1 MAVFQT
7 YGSSDDVEIGYIS
20 GVSTSWNNVS
30 NVITNGS
37 YINLATAVNFK
48 VRADSNGGTGTY
60 ALARIFMY
68 FNTSGLPDNAVIT
81 SANLNVYMESNVS
94 GSDTKVQPVS
104 MVVGTFAAGAL
115 ATTDYGNLNKSQVF
129 GSGAISLNT
138 ANNTL
143 NFDAS
148 GFQYINKL
156 GFTKIVL
163 CPAADISGATP
174 GTGLTERSKTL
185 SSQNNVTIGQRPLLT
200 INYTLANPMASYVT

>member
-1 MAVFQT
+1 MSVFQA

-20 GVSTSWNNVS
+20 GVATSWNNVS

-37 YINLATAVNFK
+37 YINAATATNFK

-68 FNTSGLPDNAVIT
+68 FNTSALPDGAIIT
-81 SANLNVYMESNVS
+81 SASLDVFMESNVS
-94 GSDTKVQPVS
+94 GADTKVQPVS

-115 ATTDYGNLNKSQVF
+115 STTDYGNLNKSQVY
-129 GSGAISLNT
+129 GSGAISVN
-138 ANNTL
+138 ASNNTI
-143 NFDAS
+143 NFNPS

-156 GFTKIVL
+156 GYTKIVL

-185 SSQNNVTIGQRPLLT
+185 SSQNNITIGQRPLLT